1 MNDQQIIDLLLDL
14 DETISG
20 LRSRFTAHKHKET
33 PSHRRVAEAVRILRD
48 RQPTT
53 IGELEK
59 KDASN
64 TQTTMNDDTINSIRE
79 AVIQAQAARAETVVY
94 SKDHIRMKT
103 TPAQYDFIG
112 ATEIEVTNNSIQL
125 LRVGSIMRTYLTKE
139 EALQLAANLIAI
151 HTE

>member
-1 MNDQQIIDLLLDL
+1 MNDQQIIDLLLEL
-14 DETISG
+14 DETINS
-20 LRSRFTAHKHKET
+20 LRERFTVYSHKKT
-33 PSHRRVAEAVRILRD
+33 PLHQRMAEAVRILRD

-53 IGELEK
+53 IGELK
-59 KDASN
+59 NKDASN

-79 AVIQAQAARAETVVY
+79 AVIQAKAARAETVVY

>member
-14 DETISG
+14 DETINS
-20 LRSRFTAHKHKET
+20 LRERFTVYSHKKT
-33 PSHRRVAEAVRILRD
+33 PLHQRMAEAVRILRD
-48 RQPTT
+48 RQPAT
-53 IGELEK
+53 IGELK
-59 KDASN
+59 NKDASN

-79 AVIQAQAARAETVVY
+79 AVIQAKAARAETVVS

>member
-1 MNDQQIIDLLLDL
+1 
-14 DETISG
+14 
-20 LRSRFTAHKHKET
+20 
-33 PSHRRVAEAVRILRD
+33 
-48 RQPTT
+48 
-53 IGELEK
+53 
-59 KDASN
+59 
-64 TQTTMNDDTINSIRE
+64 MNDDTINSIRE
-79 AVIQAQAARAETVVY
+79 AVIQAKAARAETVVS

>member
-1 MNDQQIIDLLLDL
+1 MNDQQIIDLLLEL
-14 DETISG
+14 DETINS
-20 LRSRFTAHKHKET
+20 LRERFTVYSHKKT
-33 PSHRRVAEAVRILRD
+33 PLHQRMAEAVRILRD

-53 IGELEK
+53 IGELK
-59 KDASN
+59 NKDASN

-79 AVIQAQAARAETVVY
+79 AVIQAKAEQAETVTR
-94 SKDHIRMKT
+94 KDHLRMRT

-125 LRVGSIMRTYLTKE
+125 LRSGSLMRTYLTKE

>member
-14 DETISG
+14 DETICG

-33 PSHRRVAEAVRILRD
+33 PSHRRVTEAVRILRD

-64 TQTTMNDDTINSIRE
+64 TQTTMNDQQIIDSIRE
-79 AVIQAQAARAETVVY
+79 AVIQAQAEQAETVTR
-94 SKDHIRMKT
+94 KDHLRMRT
-103 TPAQYDFIG
+103 TPSQYDFIG

-125 LRVGSIMRTYLTKE
+125 LRSGSLMRTYMTKE